1 MSGRQKEGN
10 GAVEGS
16 LVSKTEIC
24 YIQGKEFLIRS
35 SLNNEYRDATTLQ
48 IIGSFMI
55 KGGIKFI
62 YDKCVCGVPVA
73 PFFSTLSTAY
83 I

>member
-24 YIQGKEFLIRS
+24 YIHGNEFLIRS
-35 SLNNEYRDATTLQ
+35 SLNNEYRDDTDTTDYWQLH
-48 IIGSFMI
+48 
-55 KGGIKFI
+55 
-62 YDKCVCGVPVA
+62 DKRRD
-73 PFFSTLSTAY
+73 
-83 I
+83 